1 LPKARDVKDK
11 FNVGIGTMKFQDI
24 KNKSSVELQEM
35 LKELR
40 VNLGKFRF
48 DLSNNSL
55 KNVSQISKARKDIAR
70 ILTVEKQ
77 LKV

>member
-1 LPKARDVKDK
+1 
-11 FNVGIGTMKFQDI
+11 
-24 KNKSSVELQEM
+24 M